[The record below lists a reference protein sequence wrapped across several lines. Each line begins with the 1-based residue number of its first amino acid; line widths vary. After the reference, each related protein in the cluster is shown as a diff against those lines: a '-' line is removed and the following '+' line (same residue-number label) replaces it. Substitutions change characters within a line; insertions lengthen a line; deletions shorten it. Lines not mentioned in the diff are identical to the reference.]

1 MIALKDETF
10 RNFRDFIYEKSGIY
24 IPDTKKYF
32 IENRLSKRVEENKL
46 ASFDDY
52 LYMLK
57 YNNSISELNVLF
69 DKITTN
75 ETFFFRELQQLEV
88 LTGQIIPKIRSESK
102 SATLKIWSAASS
114 TGEEPYTIAMML
126 MENPK
131 TAGIKFEVLASDLS
145 ESVLQKAREATYGQ
159 YSTRNIP
166 PNYLKKYFKQ
176 ADGNAYALNADVR
189 SKVKF
194 VQINLLDASK
204 MRTIRD
210 IDVVLCRNVLIYFDK
225 KAKVS
230 VVTSIYESLKNGGY
244 FFIGM
249 AESLH
254 DVTRAFKPAIIDKTV
269 VYQKA

>member
-1 MIALKDETF
+1 MELKDETF

-32 IENRLSKRVEENKL
+32 IENRLGKRIEENKL

-57 YNNSISELNVLF
+57 YNNNISELNVMF
-69 DKITTN
+69 ERITTN

-88 LTGQIIPKIRSESK
+88 LVGHIIPKIKAELK
-102 SATLKIWSAASS
+102 PATLRIWSSASS

-131 TAGIKFEVLASDLS
+131 TAGIKFEILASDLS
-145 ESVLQKAREATYGQ
+145 ESVLQKARVATYGQ
-159 YSTRNIP
+159 YSIRNVP
-166 PNYLKKYFKQ
+166 QNYLKKYFKQ
-176 ADGNAYALNADVR
+176 LEGTNYALNTEVR

-194 VQINLLDASK
+194 VQINLLDAAK
-204 MRTIRD
+204 MRSVRD
-210 IDVVLCRNVLIYFDK
+210 MDVVLCRNVLIYFDK
-225 KAKVS
+225 KAKIS
-230 VVTSIYESLKNGGY
+230 VVTSIYESLKNGGH
-244 FFIGM
+244 FLIGM

-254 DVTRAFKPAIIDKTV
+254 DVTRAFKPAVIDKTV